1 VAAVAPVAEPA
12 VTAPVAP
19 VTNGAVT
26 PLAGFGGQHL
36 PLTQLLAPPN
46 AGLQ

>member
-1 VAAVAPVAEPA
+1 
-12 VTAPVAP
+12 
-19 VTNGAVT
+19 VT